1 MYNMFE
7 SVNENKLLLGL
18 MMIFMNI
25 ASKFIVVEL
34 SETQKELLQNSVLR
48 QVLIFCVAFVGT
60 RDLLISIVLTAA
72 FVILVDGLLH
82 EGSPL
87 SILPASIR
95 PRVKAPTS
103 DNGPFGQL
111 RVMAGVPS
119 SVQNP
124 AYDVKEPPITVGL
137 T

>member
-1 MYNMFE
+1 MFE
-7 SVNENKLLLGL
+7 SINENKLLLGL
-18 MMIFMNI
+18 LMIFVNI
-25 ASKFIVVEL
+25 GSKFIVIEL
-34 SETQKELLQNSVLR
+34 SETQKELLSNSILR
-48 QVLIFCVAFVGT
+48 QVLIFCVVFVGT
-60 RDLLISIVLTAA
+60 RDIFISIVLTAV
-72 FVILVDGLLH
+72 FVVLVDGLLH

-95 PRVKAPTS
+95 PRVKAPPS

-124 AYDVKEPPITVGL
+124 AYDLKEPPITVGV

>member
-1 MYNMFE
+1 MFE
-7 SVNENKLLLGL
+7 SINDNKLLVGL

-25 ASKFIVVEL
+25 GSKFIVIEL
-34 SETQKELLQNSVLR
+34 SETQKELLTSSVLR
-48 QVLIFCVAFVGT
+48 QVLIFCIAFVGT
-60 RDLLISIVLTAA
+60 RDLVLSIILTAA

-82 EGSPL
+82 ESSPL

-95 PRVKAPTS
+95 PRVKAPPS

-124 AYDVKEPPITVGL
+124 AYDLKEPPISIGVT
-137 T
+137 

>member
-1 MYNMFE
+1 MFE
-7 SVNENKLLLGL
+7 SLNDNKLLLGL

-25 ASKFIVVEL
+25 GSRFVVIDL
-34 SETQKELLQNSVLR
+34 SETQKELLSNSILR
-48 QVLIFCVAFVGT
+48 QVLIFCIAFVAT
-60 RDLLISIVLTAA
+60 RDLIVALLLTAV
-72 FVILVDGLLH
+72 FVILVDGLFH

-87 SILPASIR
+87 YILPASIR
-95 PRVKAPTS
+95 PRVNAPAA

-119 SVQNP
+119 SVQNA
-124 AYDVKEPPITVGL
+124 AYDIKEPPISVGV

>member
-1 MYNMFE
+1 MFE
-7 SVNENKLLLGL
+7 SINENKLLVGL
-18 MMIFMNI
+18 VMIFMNI

-34 SETQKELLQNSVLR
+34 SETQKELLSNSILR
-48 QVLIFCVAFVGT
+48 QVMIFCVAFVGT
-60 RDLLISIVLTAA
+60 RDVMVSFVLTAA
-72 FVILVDGLLH
+72 FVILVDGLFH

-87 SILPASIR
+87 SILPKHIR
-95 PRVKAPTS
+95 PRVKAPPS

-124 AYDVKEPPITVGL
+124 AYDLKEPPISVGV

>member
-1 MYNMFE
+1 
-7 SVNENKLLLGL
+7 
-18 MMIFMNI
+18 MIFVNI
-25 ASKFIVVEL
+25 GSKFIVIEL
-34 SETQKELLQNSVLR
+34 SETQKELLTNSILR
-48 QVLIFCVAFVGT
+48 QVLIFCIAFGAT
-60 RDLLISIVLTAA
+60 RDLITALMLTAI

-87 SILPASIR
+87 YILPSSIR
-95 PRVKAPTS
+95 PGVKEPTT

-119 SVQNP
+119 SVQNA
-124 AYDVKEPPITVGL
+124 AYDVKEPVISVGV

>member
-1 MYNMFE
+1 MFE
-7 SVNENKLLLGL
+7 TINENKLLLGL

-25 ASKFIVVEL
+25 GSKFIVIEL
-34 SETQKELLQNSVLR
+34 SETQKELLSNSVLR

-60 RDLLISIVLTAA
+60 RDLVTALVLTAV

-87 SILPASIR
+87 SILPESIR
-95 PRVKAPTS
+95 PGIKKPKT

-119 SVQNP
+119 SVENP
-124 AYDVKEPPITVGL
+124 AYDVKEQPISVGV

>member
-1 MYNMFE
+1 MFE
-7 SVNENKLLLGL
+7 SINDNKLLVGL

-25 ASKFIVVEL
+25 GSKFIVIEL
-34 SETQKELLQNSVLR
+34 SETQKELLASSVLR
-48 QVLIFCVAFVGT
+48 QVLIFCIAFVGT
-60 RDLLISIVLTAA
+60 RDLIMSIILTAA

-95 PRVKAPTS
+95 PRVKAPPS

-124 AYDVKEPPITVGL
+124 AYDLKEPPISIGVT
-137 T
+137 